1 MVNSM
6 ALAFIVVLMVNH
18 IMGLG
23 TKIKRMEQVPTSI
36 EKVTNIRVISF
47 PTNLRSFHGSGTL
60 TFKAGGYC

>member
-47 PTNLRSFHGSGTL
+47 PTNLRSF
-60 TFKAGGYC
+60 